1 MGVYFYKCE
10 IIKGYAH
17 LNFFEDLFNL
27 ISLFNIFGCGGSS
40 MLLVDFLVA
49 RKGSCSLA
57 VVLRFPPAV
66 ASLAAELGL

>member
-1 MGVYFYKCE
+1 
-10 IIKGYAH
+10 
-17 LNFFEDLFNL
+17 
-27 ISLFNIFGCGGSS
+27 